1 MGDSISVISE
11 RLIPRRPASNL
22 HPATAFTTSG
32 CTDTAAAFRSTPGRR
47 HRAHVS
53 DSLISNAVE
62 PRETHGPVIDVQQLR
77 YRSLDTGLC
86 GPNRAAHPKQRCLFL
101 RRKGETWLWAVVPN
115 CARKP
120 RDGVSPRDLAPASRR
135 RATAMPD
142 PTAAPFAARCNPGR
156 VRWLVGLRKT
166 SSAELQN
173 AEFPAGRNHRLQT
186 GNR

>member
-1 MGDSISVISE
+1 MHRYGS
-11 RLIPRRPASNL
+11 RL
-22 HPATAFTTSG
+22 
-32 CTDTAAAFRSTPGRR
+32 
-47 HRAHVS
+47 
-53 DSLISNAVE
+53 
-62 PRETHGPVIDVQQLR
+62 LR
-77 YRSLDTGLC
+77 LDTRSPSSRSCIRFVDRQCGRTSREAARACDRCSTTAIQKSRYGLC
-86 GPNRAAHPKQRCLFL
+86 GPNRELHTPKQRCLFL
-101 RRKGETWLWAVVPN
+101 RRKGRTWLWAVVPN
-115 CARKP
+115 LRARKP
-120 RDGVSPRDLAPASRR
+120 RDGASPRDLAPASRR